1 MSEKTAIYPGTF
13 DPITLGH
20 LDVIKRGQKIFD
32 KIIVAVTDNPNKKPL
47 FSVEERKEMIKEAA
61 KGLNVE
67 VDSFSGLLVDYVK
80 GKKCSV
86 ILRGMRELSDFEFE
100 FQQATVNRQLAPQTE
115 TVFIVTSAEYFYL
128 SSSTV
133 KEISNLGGNVSTF
146 VPKGV
151 EKRLKEKNRQ
161 KSR

>member
-1 MSEKTAIYPGTF
+1 MSEKTAVYPGTF

-20 LDVIKRGQKIFD
+20 LDVIKRGLKIFD

-47 FSVEERKEMIKEAA
+47 FSVQERKEMIQNAA
-61 KGLNVE
+61 KGLDIE
-67 VDSFSGLLVDYVK
+67 VDSFKGLLVDYVRA
-80 GKKCSV
+80 KKCSV

-100 FQQATVNRQLAPQTE
+100 FQQATVNRQLSPQTE

-133 KEISNLGGNVSTF
+133 KEIAKLKGSVSGF
-146 VPKGV
+146 VPEGV
-151 EKRLKEKNRQ
+151 EKRLKK
-161 KSR
+161 KLA

>member
-1 MSEKTAIYPGTF
+1 MSEKTAVYPGTF

-20 LDVIKRGQKIFD
+20 LDVIKRGLKIFD

-47 FSVEERKEMIKEAA
+47 FSVQERKEMIADAA
-61 KGLNVE
+61 KGLDIE
-67 VDSFSGLLVDYVK
+67 VDSFKGLLVDYVK
-80 GKKCSV
+80 AKKCSV

-100 FQQATVNRQLAPQTE
+100 FQQATVNRQLSPQTE

-133 KEISNLGGNVSTF
+133 KEIAKLKGNVSGF
-146 VPKGV
+146 VPEGV
-151 EKRLKEKNRQ
+151 EKRLKK
-161 KSR
+161 KLV